1 MWQNTDDRR
10 DAEYDEWLAEIGRA
24 EAEYES
30 RIAAL
35 GWTGEEIPVP
45 TFEEVQADPLFQ
57 MMVGLMQ
64 RPMQ

>member
-1 MWQNTDDRR
+1 MWQNTDDRS
-10 DAEYDEWLAEIGRA
+10 DAEYNEWLSEVGRD
-24 EAEYES
+24 EAEYQS
-30 RIAAL
+30 RIAEL
-35 GWTGEEIPVP
+35 GWTGEEIQVP